1 MHGNLQ
7 NIAAHVDTVYYVDGD
22 AYTSLDDV
30 PKKDGD
36 ELLNRYMAAFG
47 TNPLT
52 DYQNEYGTVEF
63 GDKLEE
69 YMQNRVEDEAGQDLT
84 DTDNAGKTAA
94 SEETPAAQDDVDVT
108 MEATEPAAGAAEAA
122 SENAN

>member
-1 MHGNLQ
+1 M
-7 NIAAHVDTVYYVDGD
+7 
-22 AYTSLDDV
+22 

-69 YMQNRVEDEAGQDLT
+69 YMQNRVENEAGQDLT

>member
-1 MHGNLQ
+1 
-7 NIAAHVDTVYYVDGD
+7 
-22 AYTSLDDV
+22 
-30 PKKDGD
+30 
-36 ELLNRYMAAFG
+36 
-47 TNPLT
+47 
-52 DYQNEYGTVEF
+52 
-63 GDKLEE
+63 
-69 YMQNRVEDEAGQDLT
+69 MQNRVEDEAGQDLT